1 MNKWVWWVEGLAYGG
16 ARPSGDRLPNV
27 QWGSSGN
34 VMVARV
40 AVGVCGG
47 GAGRFTEWAVGS
59 LAFAMGPLGSHQRN
73 LIWMRRKTLAPQRE
87 RQRGRQPKCGRSGG
101 MHAPRASSGNCC
113 ASDSPFFVSA
123 MAPGL
128 NPCAGAALH
137 PHQL

>member
-87 RQRGRQPKCGRSGG
+87 RDNEGDNPSVAGPGACTHR
-101 MHAPRASSGNCC
+101 APRRET
-113 ASDSPFFVSA
+113 
-123 MAPGL
+123 
-128 NPCAGAALH
+128 AARRTRPSLFR
-137 PHQL
+137 PLPPA